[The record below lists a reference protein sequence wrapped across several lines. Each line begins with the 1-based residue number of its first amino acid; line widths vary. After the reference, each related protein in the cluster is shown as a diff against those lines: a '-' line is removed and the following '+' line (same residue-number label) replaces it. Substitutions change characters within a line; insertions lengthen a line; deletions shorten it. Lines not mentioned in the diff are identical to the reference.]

1 VTRSKLLALLLAA
14 TLMGCSG
21 GAKSDAPDASRVST
35 PPSVA
40 LPSPRRVLEL
50 VSAEHRRDANA
61 ISGEDLASRDV
72 VVRRTAVR
80 ALSRIAD
87 ARSAEL
93 LGRALADEDSDVV
106 AWSAYGLGYACK
118 GREPATVRALAVRA
132 ASLFSDD
139 ASKRAQGL
147 EAFDALCDALA
158 RCGNGDAERTLRG
171 WLDTRHA
178 ERAALALGKL
188 ASRHGRLEDASIV
201 ALLDAASRPNKPLD
215 SALFAFTRLGPLGA
229 SIQTRLLEVARAAL
243 KRPGLGRR
251 FAVRALGRAGPDAA
265 KELARVL
272 SDARSSAA
280 ERSDAARELARLGND
295 GQRALAEALP
305 ALAHIA
311 QEPGALSSSQYG
323 PLSAALEVLTSA
335 PAAAR
340 ETLNTLAALPVAAT
354 AAPAL
359 RRRIVR
365 LRCRAAALLAGRATL
380 SGRLVACDPDRAGRL
395 GALAVVSVLDR
406 GPLSGARYRRWRE
419 LAESSD
425 RVVRQAAL
433 ALMPAHPEIVNPQQ
447 VLAKALHAA
456 EPGTIAAAAEVLAA
470 YPDRASAEP
479 SERRGEQ
486 GADAGRPALKTHAE
500 VITGLTAA
508 FDRADDKYIETR
520 STLIDAAGA
529 LQLLSML
536 PRIEHDCKSSY
547 PTLRQHAVKALGL
560 LAHPQPCDTFTPLR
574 DPPRELAALATQ
586 QVRLRFETDAGS
598 LLLTLDPAL
607 APVAVT
613 RVVELAKSGFYNG
626 VSVHRVVPGFVAQFG
641 DPGGDGYG
649 GANAPPLRCE
659 TSPESFDEGAVGVAL
674 AGRDTGSSQI
684 FVTLGPYPHL
694 DGDYP
699 LIGHAG
705 PGWDNLAQGD
715 LVHKVTL
722 E

>member
-1 VTRSKLLALLLAA
+1 VTRSTLLGPLVAA
-14 TLMGCSG
+14 AVMGCNG
-21 GAKSDAPDASRVST
+21 GDKSDAPDASRGPA

-40 LPSPRRVLEL
+40 VPSPRRVLEL
-50 VSAEHRRDANA
+50 VSAEHRRDPNV
-61 ISGEDLASRDV
+61 ISADDLASRDV

-80 ALSRIAD
+80 ALARIAD
-87 ARSAEL
+87 AKSAEL

-118 GREPATVRALAVRA
+118 GREPATVRALASRA

-139 ASKRAQGL
+139 ATKAAHGL
-147 EAFDALCDALA
+147 DALDAVADALA
-158 RCGNGDAERTLRG
+158 RCGSGEAERTLRG

-178 ERAALALGKL
+178 DRAALALGKL
-188 ASRHGRLEDASIV
+188 ASRHGRLDDASIAV
-201 ALLDAASRPNKPLD
+201 LLDVGSRPNRPLDAAL
-215 SALFAFTRLGPLGA
+215 LAFTRLGPLGP
-229 SIQTRLLEVARAAL
+229 SVQTRLLEVARAAL

-251 FAVRALGRAGPDAA
+251 FAVRALGRAGPEGA
-265 KELARVL
+265 KELAHVL

-295 GQRALAEALP
+295 GQLALADALP
-305 ALAHIA
+305 ALARIA
-311 QEPGALSSSQYG
+311 KEPGALGSSQYG
-323 PLSAALEVLTSA
+323 PLSAALDVLTGA
-335 PAAAR
+335 PPAAR
-340 ETLNTLAALPVAAT
+340 ETLSTLADLPVAAT
-354 AAPAL
+354 ASPAL

-380 SGRLVACDPDRAGRL
+380 SQRLVACDPDRVGRL

-406 GPLSGARYRRWRE
+406 GPLTGARYRRWSE

-433 ALMPAHPEIVNPQQ
+433 ALMPAHPEIQNPQR
-447 VLAKALHAA
+447 LIAKALQAA
-456 EPGTIAAAAEVLAA
+456 EPGTIAAAAQVLAA
-470 YPDRASAEP
+470 YPDRASSEP
-479 SERRGEQ
+479 TERRGEQ
-486 GADAGRPALKTHAE
+486 AADAGRPALKTHAE

-508 FDRADDKYIETR
+508 FDRAEDKYIETR
-520 STLIDAAGA
+520 ATLIDAAGA

-536 PRIEHDCKSSY
+536 PRIEHDCKSPY
-547 PTLRQHAVKALGL
+547 PTLRQHAAKALGL
-560 LAHPQPCDTFTPLR
+560 LAHAQPCDTFTPPR

-586 QVRLRFETDAGS
+586 EVRLRFETDAGS

-613 RVVELAKSGFYNG
+613 RVVELAKNGFYNG
-626 VSVHRVVPGFVAQFG
+626 LSVHRIVPGFVAQFG

-659 TSPESFDEGAVGVAL
+659 TSPQSFGEGAVGVAL